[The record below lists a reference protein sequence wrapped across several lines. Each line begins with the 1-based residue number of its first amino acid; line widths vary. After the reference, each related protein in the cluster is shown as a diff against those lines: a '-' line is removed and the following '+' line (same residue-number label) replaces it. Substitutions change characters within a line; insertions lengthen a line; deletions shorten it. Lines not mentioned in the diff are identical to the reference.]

1 MTLLRLSRSAGDRRF
16 DGVGAV
22 NGGGA
27 TSVLLKDY
35 PEPQRSQI
43 LDLVFRPKFGASVS
57 TMLVEIP
64 GDGNATQG
72 SMPSH
77 MHTRDDLDG
86 ERGYTWWILA
96 EATARN
102 PEIALDATAWSAPG
116 WLGGGEFWSDD
127 TVEYYLAWLR
137 ILRDR
142 YGLRLSAIGCRN
154 EKGVSLDFAKALRH
168 GLDEA
173 GFADVL
179 LHGFD
184 HWPDDKFDFVHEL
197 VDDADARDAIDVIGA
212 HVMYGKPDAHTPP
225 EVRELADAWGKPI
238 WNTEDHVYR
247 SGFDCLIGIVEC
259 VNDNIILSGA
269 TKIVLWY
276 DIAGVYP
283 VEPYPE
289 DPTMIVAHEPWS
301 GHYRVR
307 EALWGYA
314 HYGQF
319 TEAGWNCLAGA
330 CRQLPGGGSVVT
342 LASEGGDV
350 SAIVETSGA
359 VDPQKLRFELG
370 GFDTTRLHVWR
381 STAEEQF
388 VEQPPLTGDF
398 EIELLPNAVYSITT
412 TTGQRKGSFGGVPAP
427 AAFPLPYRDDFA
439 SYEDPASRGYLPRYT
454 ADIAGAFELVRGDD
468 GRVRLQQAVPIPT
481 LSWAPDWR
489 PYTIIGDEN
498 WHDVRVETRVVL
510 EEGDTGGI
518 MARVNHVGT
527 GYGFVPKGYVLDI
540 SANGEWSLLS
550 INGKADKTALV
561 GDAEQQAII
570 RTQHDT
576 TPGGEHVLARGTVAL
591 RSDARLPQV
600 AGSRARSAAVLDA
613 ADARGISAD
622 PRANAAHPSETCGVR
637 EADRPPAAG
646 ARATLAP
653 DPSAGSAPRVASL
666 ALVCE
671 GSRIRAYIDGAVV
684 AAVDVETHAR
694 GMAGLIAGQS
704 ETRVS
709 RPAFEYIDVRAP
721 GHHQDP

>member
-1 MTLLRLSRSAGDRRF
+1 MTRLTLARSAGDRRF
-16 DGVGAV
+16 DGIGAV

-43 LDLVFRPKFGASVS
+43 LDLVFSPKFGASVS

-86 ERGYTWWILA
+86 GRGYTWWILA
-96 EATARN
+96 EAAARN
-102 PEIALDATAWSAPG
+102 PRIALDATAWSAPG
-116 WLGGGEFWSDD
+116 WLGDGEFWSDD
-127 TVEYYLAWLR
+127 TVDYYLAWLR

-142 YGLRLSAIGCRN
+142 YGLELSAIGCRN
-154 EKGVSLDFAKALRH
+154 EKGVSLEFAKALRR

-173 GFADVL
+173 GFTDVL

-184 HWPDDKFDFVHEL
+184 HWPDDKFDFVREL
-197 VDDADARDAIDVIGA
+197 EGDAEARDAIDVIGA
-212 HVMYGKPDAHTPP
+212 HVMYGKPDAHTPAD
-225 EVRELADAWGKPI
+225 VRALADAWGKPI

-259 VNDNIILSGA
+259 FNDNVIRSGA

-283 VEPYPE
+283 LEPYSE
-289 DPTMIVAHEPWS
+289 DPAMIVAHEPWS

-319 TEAGWNCLAGA
+319 TEVGWSYLSDA
-330 CRQLPGGGSVVT
+330 CHELDGGGSVVT
-342 LASEGGDV
+342 LASDGGDV
-350 SAIVETSGA
+350 SAIVETAGA
-359 VDPQKLRFELG
+359 AGVQKLRFSVG
-370 GFDTTRLHVWR
+370 GFDVARLHVWR

-388 VEQPPLTGDF
+388 VEQDDLEGDL

-412 TTGQRKGSFGGVPAP
+412 TTGQRKGSFETIPGP
-427 AAFPLPYRDDFA
+427 AAFPLPYRDDFS
-439 SYEDPASRGYLPRYT
+439 SYEDPSARGYLPRYF
-454 ADIAGAFELVRGDD
+454 ADIAGAFELALDG
-468 GRVRLQQAVPIPT
+468 GRVRLRQSVPIPT
-481 LSWAPDWR
+481 ISWAPDWR

-498 WHDVRVETRVVL
+498 WRDVTVETRVVL
-510 EEGDTGGI
+510 EPGDTGGV

-527 GYGFVPKGYVLDI
+527 GYGFVPKGYALEI
-540 SANGEWSLLS
+540 SADGGWRLLS
-550 INGKADKTALV
+550 INGKVNKAELV

-570 RTQHDT
+570 GATRDDS
-576 TPGGEHVLARGTVAL
+576 PGGEHMLASGRIGVS
-591 RSDARLPQV
+591 SDAR
-600 AGSRARSAAVLDA
+600 RAAVLA
-613 ADARGISAD
+613 
-622 PRANAAHPSETCGVR
+622 
-637 EADRPPAAG
+637 
-646 ARATLAP
+646 LA
-653 DPSAGSAPRVASL
+653 
-666 ALVCE
+666 CE
-671 GSRIRAYIDGAVV
+671 GSRIRAFIGGALVADVV
-684 AAVDVETHAR
+684 DDTHSS
-694 GMAGLIAGQS
+694 GMAGLIAGQT

-709 RPAFEYIDVRAP
+709 RPAFEYIDVR
-721 GHHQDP
+721 